1 MLQKL
6 CNWLLYK
13 VGGWKKDVTVPHP
26 EKYIICLAPHTSN
39 WDFIIGQ
46 LYMRAEGLKINFL
59 MKSEWFVWPLGP
71 IFKKI
76 GGIPVSRSVHT
87 KMTDQLSEIAKN
99 RDSFY
104 LCITPEGTRSR
115 NPDWKKGFY
124 YIALKAKIPILLY
137 GLDYK
142 RRLIQCN
149 VSLVPTGNIKEE
161 MKMIKDYFKKYSG
174 LHPDLFTTGD

>member
-1 MLQKL
+1 MLQRISK
-6 CNWLLYK
+6 WLLYK
-13 VGGWKKDVTVPHP
+13 KGGWTKDVTVPHP
-26 EKYIICLAPHTSN
+26 KKYIICLAPHTSN
-39 WDFIIGQ
+39 WDFVIGQ

-59 MKSEWFVWPLGP
+59 MKKEWFVWPLG
-71 IFKKI
+71 ILFKKI

-87 KMTDQLSEIAKN
+87 RMTDQLSDIAKV
-99 RDSFY
+99 RDTFY

-142 RRLIQCN
+142 RHLIQCN
-149 VSLVPTGNIKEE
+149 KCIVPTGDIDVE
-161 MKMIKDYFKKYSG
+161 MKEIKDYFKKYSG